1 MNTVLDYTGLIIT
14 VVVET
19 FVLFSLK
26 FKVDKAA
33 LVIGVSYLIVELI
46 RVLQKVQTDTIPL
59 MSIAWPIA
67 SNVIWAV
74 LYYFIYEMK
83 SVYLML

>member
-1 MNTVLDYTGLIIT
+1 MSTDSLNYANTVLDYTGLIIT
-14 VVVET
+14 VVVEI

-46 RVLQKVQTDTIPL
+46 RVL
-59 MSIAWPIA
+59 
-67 SNVIWAV
+67 
-74 LYYFIYEMK
+74 
-83 SVYLML
+83 